1 MAIKGKS
8 KAKGGARSV
17 TRGPKPAYV
26 PVRTPLLQRRAF
38 WLSVLVVVV
47 VASVAGIWYGIAK
60 QRSADEE
67 EELAAA
73 KAAAAGEY
81 QQQVEPILSS
91 VGEPLPPSGFQVFPQ
106 LTADLAGSLDGSVDA
121 AQLDETAGAV
131 TNAARRA
138 AADLEEVDA
147 VGIVAGKGF
156 DEVFVLYVLNSQR
169 RMSQALRLFEQAA
182 SLAQAAAAAEGD
194 AATELTER
202 ASEVADLAAAGFA
215 DGYQDYT
222 EARVRAGIYQPTQ
235 GTP

>member
-26 PVRTPLLQRRAF
+26 PVRTPLLQRRVF
-38 WLSVLVVVV
+38 WLSVLAVVV
-47 VASVAGIWYGIAK
+47 VASIAGIWYGIAK

-67 EELAAA
+67 AELTAA

-81 QQQVEPILSS
+81 QQQVERILAS
-91 VGEPLPPSGFQVFPQ
+91 VGEPLPPSGFQAFPQ
-106 LTADLAGSLDGSVDA
+106 LAVDLAGSLDGSVDA
-121 AQLDETAGAV
+121 AQLDETAGSIA
-131 TNAARRA
+131 TAARRA
-138 AADLEEVDA
+138 AGDLEDVDA
-147 VGIVAGKGF
+147 VGIVSGKGF

-169 RMSQALRLFEQAA
+169 RMSQALRLYEQAGG
-182 SLAQAAAAAEGD
+182 LAQAAAAADGD
-194 AATELTER
+194 AATELAER

-222 EARVRAGIYQPTQ
+222 EARVRAGIYQPTP